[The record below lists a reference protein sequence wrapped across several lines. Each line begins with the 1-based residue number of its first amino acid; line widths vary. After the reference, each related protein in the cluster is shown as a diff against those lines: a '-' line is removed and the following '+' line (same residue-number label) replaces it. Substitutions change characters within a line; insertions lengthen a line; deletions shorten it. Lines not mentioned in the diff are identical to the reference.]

1 MELGGKCVVITGASR
16 GIGAEAA
23 RAFAGAGARVALLAR
38 GEAEI
43 AELAG
48 EIGSEQALAVPC
60 DVSRSW
66 EVDFAVK
73 AAVEAFGPPAVVIGN
88 AAVVSPIAPIAEAD
102 PEAWGQAMDVNV
114 KGLFHTARAALPS
127 MLGAGGG
134 TFLTLSS
141 GAAHRPLDH
150 WSAYCTS
157 KAAAA
162 MFNAALHE
170 EYGQRGLRALAL
182 SPGTVATDMQRQI
195 KESGIGPVAA
205 LDWSEHIPP
214 DWPAKA
220 LLWMCSPDSDAHL
233 GGEVSLRDESIRAA
247 IGLG

>member
-1 MELGGKCVVITGASR
+1 MELTGKCVVITGASR

-23 RAFAGAGARVALLAR
+23 RVFAAAGARVALLAR
-38 GEAEI
+38 SDTEI

-48 EIGSEQALAVPC
+48 EIGSDNALAVPC

-73 AAVEAFGPPAVVIGN
+73 AAIEAFGPPAVVIGN

-102 PEAWGQAMDVNV
+102 PEAWGQAIDINV
-114 KGLFHTARAALPS
+114 KGLFHTARAVLPA

-141 GAAHRPLDH
+141 GAAHRALDH

-162 MFNAALHE
+162 MLSEALHV
-170 EYGQRGLRALAL
+170 EYGERGIRALAL

-195 KESGIGPVAA
+195 KDSGIGPVAA
-205 LDWSEHIPP
+205 LDWSEHIPA
-214 DWPAKA
+214 DWPARA
-220 LLWMCSPDSDAHL
+220 LLWMCSSEADAHL
-233 GGEVSLRDESIRAA
+233 GGEVSLRDESIRSA
-247 IGLG
+247 IGLV